1 MTALRRAAARALAL
15 SLLVYSLLHGQ
26 PPDTEA
32 FRTGISLVHVD
43 AEILDANHRV
53 LTGMQKNDF
62 LILDNGRPQS
72 ILSMASEEQP
82 PDLILLFDISLS
94 MRGVV
99 QRIAGGAGQAFQQ
112 LRSGDRVCVMTFNSR
127 SAVLFPFSDDLSAAQ
142 RAVKETLV
150 KERFGG
156 GTKIQNAVVD
166 AGEQMKFQNRVGR
179 RRAILIVTDDVG
191 IRTRREE
198 SVVSEL
204 WAADASLN
212 GVIVRD
218 AKFTVQRRVTQVL
231 SPETLLL
238 QAGMQ
243 GIAEKTGGDVLH
255 SSDGSAAFQEMM
267 RRIRSRISLYY
278 HMPDA
283 KPGDTRRVQVELSS
297 AARQRFPDATVH
309 ARRGYVIPWEK

>member
-1 MTALRRAAARALAL
+1 
-15 SLLVYSLLHGQ
+15 
-26 PPDTEA
+26 
-32 FRTGISLVHVD
+32 
-43 AEILDANHRV
+43 
-53 LTGMQKNDF
+53 
-62 LILDNGRPQS
+62 
-72 ILSMASEEQP
+72 
-82 PDLILLFDISLS
+82 
-94 MRGVV
+94 
-99 QRIAGGAGQAFQQ
+99 
-112 LRSGDRVCVMTFNSR
+112 MTFNSR

-142 RAVKETLV
+142 RAVNETLV

-278 HMPDA
+278 RMPDA